1 MLNLLQINQQF
12 QTKLYSPYKKEK
24 IEQIVQKLK
33 DKTIIIENI
42 CVTQLLTCL
51 NQLQLILS
59 LQTNQYLKL
68 IIRTPNVI
76 KFDCN
81 ISIFQEILENNCE
94 KDIFI
99 EKLQYLEYLD
109 VKILSNGNKQ
119 LQLNPNFGI
128 IEKLATPFQ
137 TPNLDELLAQFLKN
151 QDIQIQLFIKLYCII
166 SILQC
171 QFNQII
177 INQINLHL
185 EDQDIEEPIKNRVY
199 LTNLQIIY
207 QTQKQEK
214 DQMEV
219 KPINYQYQYNKLLIY
234 QQAENNLI
242 TRAFDLLD
250 NTMYPKRKRSFEKD
264 KESAYQNFSQKNQ
277 FEMSMDIFRV
287 DPYMSYQALFSE
299 VAPPQQSPVLTHVST
314 FPKPNSMC
322 LSPTNSDSHSFTSQ
336 KNKGFNCQ
344 FSQVYQHLIDQNQ
357 YAQISQ
363 QNIDAQIRQRKMLIN
378 EQQNQRVS
386 RSKSNSTVIMPDIF
400 KQICLDSGKNDEKN
414 DEKQKQKVTKKT
426 LNLNQNPKKCIQN
439 KQYINK

>member
-12 QTKLYSPYKKEK
+12 QTKLQSPYKKQK

-33 DKTIIIENI
+33 DETIIIENI
-42 CVTQLLTCL
+42 NVTQLLTCL

-59 LQTNQYLKL
+59 LQTNQFLKL
-68 IIRTPNVI
+68 IIRTGSVI
-76 KFDCN
+76 KFDSN
-81 ISIFQEILENNCE
+81 ISVFQEILENNCE
-94 KDIFI
+94 KEIFL
-99 EKLQYLEYLD
+99 EKLQYLENLD
-109 VKILSNGNKQ
+109 VKILSSGNKQ
-119 LQLNPNFGI
+119 LQLNPNFSI
-128 IEKLATPFQ
+128 IEKLTAPYH
-137 TPNLDELLAQFLKN
+137 TPNLDELLAQFLKS

-166 SILQC
+166 SILQS

-177 INQINLHL
+177 INQINLSV
-185 EDQDIEEPIKNRVY
+185 ENQDKDEPIKNRVFM
-199 LTNLQIIY
+199 TNLQQIF

-214 DQMEV
+214 VQMEV

-242 TRAFDLLD
+242 TKAFDLLD

-287 DPYMSYQALFSE
+287 DPYMSYQTLFSQ

-314 FPKPNSMC
+314 FPKPNSLC
-322 LSPTNSDSHSFTSQ
+322 LSPTNSDSYSFTSQ
-336 KNKGFNCQ
+336 KNKGLNYQFN
-344 FSQVYQHLIDQNQ
+344 QVYQHLIDQNQ

-378 EQQNQRVS
+378 QQQNQRVS

-400 KQICLDSGKNDEKN
+400 KQICLDSGKSDEKN

-426 LNLNQNPKKCIQN
+426 LNINQNQKKNMQN
-439 KQYINK
+439 KQLINK